1 MTVGY
6 AYVCAVLKLKA
17 LPPRFPAR
25 VRSVTRVE
33 RMTDHLA
40 VPGHVAPTSPSIVD
54 HLLFALKHEGTQ
66 LGILLEALRQ
76 VRREDVQVV
85 LSRTPT
91 GGYIRALAF
100 LWEAANGPHLDAA
113 GTAGQV
119 HLLFDPDRYVTGPGQ
134 RESRWRVEFNGLGS
148 MRYCATVERTPEL
161 QALLRADVLR
171 RTTDYVKALGAEL
184 RDRTLSWAYMHETQS
199 SYAIERETPSDD
211 RARAFVAL
219 LHQAHEKR
227 PLTEDY
233 LAELQQAA
241 ITAPYHR
248 AVAFRNEQ
256 NWLQGPGRGAPSVSY
271 VPPPPAQAAELMD
284 ELMAFA
290 NAQDGSVPALVAA
303 AVVKF
308 GFVFVHPFMDGN
320 GRVSRFL
327 FHQTLCRA
335 GALPDGLILPVSIAM
350 KRDEAGYM
358 AALKS
363 YSRPMRELW
372 GVQFIDEGIFDFSY
386 RGDADFG
393 VYRYWDATP
402 CVEFACRMAEGA
414 LEHELQQ
421 ETVFLMRYDQI
432 ASEVGAEFDIR
443 GSTLATLITC
453 ALKEGR
459 VSKRRRDQ
467 FQHEVPEAA
476 FALLETRVQALCS
489 DAEDTAEPSSS
500 RPT

>member
-6 AYVCAVLKLKA
+6 AHVCSTLNLRA

-25 VRSVTRVE
+25 VRPVTRVE
-33 RMTDHLA
+33 RMADHLA
-40 VPGHVAPTSPSIVD
+40 VPAHVAPMTPAIVE

-66 LGILLEALRQ
+66 LGILMEALRQ
-76 VRREDVQVV
+76 VPGSDVQAA
-85 LSRTPT
+85 LTRTPT

-100 LWEAANGPHLDAA
+100 LWEAANGPGLDAS
-113 GTAGQV
+113 GTAGNV
-119 HLLFDPDRYVTGPGQ
+119 HLLFDPERYVTGPGR
-134 RESRWRVEFNGLGS
+134 RENRWRVEFNGLGS

-161 QALLRADVLR
+161 QALLQADVLR
-171 RTTDYVKALGAEL
+171 RTTDYVDGLGTEL

-199 SYAIERETPSDD
+199 SYAIEQETPSED

-233 LAELQQAA
+233 LAELQQAS

-248 AVAFRNEQ
+248 AVAFRSEQ

-290 NAQDGSVPALVAA
+290 NTQDGSVPALVAA

-308 GFVFVHPFMDGN
+308 GFVFLHPFMDGN

-350 KRDEAGYM
+350 KRHEADYM
-358 AALKS
+358 AALRS
-363 YSRPMRELW
+363 YSRPMRDLW
-372 GVQFIDEGIFDFSY
+372 GVRFIDEGIFDFTY

-393 VYRYWDATP
+393 VYRYWNATP
-402 CVEFACRMAEGA
+402 CVEFACRMAEDA

-421 ETVFLMRYDQI
+421 ETIFLVRFDQLVR
-432 ASEVGAEFDIR
+432 EVGEAFDIR
-443 GSTLATLITC
+443 GSTLATLVTC

-467 FQHEVPEAA
+467 FQNEVPHNA
-476 FALLETRVQALCS
+476 FELLDARVQALAS
-489 DAEDTAEPSSS
+489 DLGDDAHRGS
-500 RPT
+500 

>member
-6 AYVCAVLKLKA
+6 AHVYAALKLKA

-25 VRSVTRVE
+25 VLPVTRIE
-33 RMTDHLA
+33 RMADHLA
-40 VPGHVAPTSPSIVD
+40 VPAHVAPTSTSIVE

-66 LGILLEALRQ
+66 LGILMEALRHLPAS
-76 VRREDVQVV
+76 DVQAA
-85 LSRTPT
+85 LGRTPT
-91 GGYIRALAF
+91 GGYIRSLAF
-100 LWEAANGPHLDAA
+100 LWEAANGPHLDAS
-113 GTAGQV
+113 GTAGQA
-119 HLLFDPDRYVTGPGQ
+119 HLLFDPERYVTGPGQ
-134 RESRWRVEFNGLGS
+134 REGRWRVEFNGLGS
-148 MRYCATVERTPEL
+148 MQYCATVERTPAL
-161 QALLRADVLR
+161 QALLDEEVLR
-171 RTTDYVKALGAEL
+171 RTTDYVDSLGAEL
-184 RDRTLSWAYMHETQS
+184 RDRTLAWAYMHETQS
-199 SYAIERETPSDD
+199 SYAIEKETPSED

-241 ITAPYHR
+241 ITSPYHR
-248 AVAFRNEQ
+248 AVSFRNEQ

-271 VPPPPAQAAELMD
+271 VPPPPAQASELMD

-308 GFVFVHPFMDGN
+308 GFVYLHPFMDGN

-402 CVEFACRMAEGA
+402 CVEFACRMAKDA
-414 LEHELQQ
+414 LEHELHQ
-421 ETVFLMRYDQI
+421 ETIFLMRYDQL
-432 ASEVGAEFDIR
+432 ARELGDAFDIR
-443 GSTLATLITC
+443 GSTLATLVTC
-453 ALKEGR
+453 ALKDGR

-467 FQHEVPEAA
+467 FQHEVPREA
-476 FALLETRVQALCS
+476 FELLDTRVQEVLDDFGD
-489 DAEDTAEPSSS
+489 DAEAPS
-500 RPT
+500 P

>member
-6 AYVCAVLKLKA
+6 AHVCIALKLKA

-25 VRSVTRVE
+25 VRPVTRIE
-33 RMTDHLA
+33 RMGDHLA
-40 VPGHVAPTSPSIVD
+40 VPAHVAPTSPSIVE

-66 LGILLEALRQ
+66 LGILMEALRQ
-76 VRREDVQVV
+76 VPADDVQAA
-85 LSRTPT
+85 LGRTPT

-100 LWEAANGPHLDAA
+100 LWEAANGPHLDAS
-113 GTAGQV
+113 GTAGQA
-119 HLLFDPDRYVTGPGQ
+119 HLLFDPERYVTGAGQ
-134 RESRWRVEFNGLGS
+134 REGRWRVEFNGLGS
-148 MRYCATVERTPEL
+148 MQYCATVERTPAL
-161 QALLRADVLR
+161 QALLDEDVMR
-171 RTTDYVKALGAEL
+171 RTTDYVDSLGAEL
-184 RDRTLSWAYMHETQS
+184 RDRTLAWAYMHETQS
-199 SYAIERETPSDD
+199 SYAIEKETPSED

-241 ITAPYHR
+241 ITSPYHR
-248 AVAFRNEQ
+248 AVSFRNEQ

-271 VPPPPAQAAELMD
+271 VPPPPAQASELMD

-308 GFVFVHPFMDGN
+308 GFVYLHPFMDGN

-335 GALPDGLILPVSIAM
+335 GALPDGLILPVSVAM
-350 KRDEAGYM
+350 KRHEAGYM

-363 YSRPMRELW
+363 YSQPMRELW
-372 GVQFIDEGIFDFSY
+372 GVRFIDEGVFDFDY
-386 RGDADFG
+386 RGDTAFG
-393 VYRYWDATP
+393 VYRYWDATQ
-402 CVEFACRMAEGA
+402 CVEFACRMAEDA
-414 LEHELQQ
+414 LEHELHQ
-421 ETVFLMRYDQI
+421 ETIFLMRYDQLSRELGD
-432 ASEVGAEFDIR
+432 AFDIR
-443 GSTLATLITC
+443 GSTLATLVTC
-453 ALKEGR
+453 ALKDGR

-467 FQHEVPEAA
+467 FQHEVPTAA
-476 FALLETRVQALCS
+476 FELLDTRVQAIIDDLDD
-489 DAEDTAEPSSS
+489 DAEVPS
-500 RPT
+500 P

>member
-6 AYVCAVLKLKA
+6 AHVCSTLNLRA

-25 VRSVTRVE
+25 VRAVTRIE
-33 RMTDHLA
+33 RMADHLA
-40 VPGHVAPTSPSIVD
+40 VPAHVAPMTPTIVE

-66 LGILLEALRQ
+66 LGILMEALRQ
-76 VRREDVQVV
+76 VPGSDVQTA
-85 LSRTPT
+85 LTRTPT
-91 GGYIRALAF
+91 GGYIRALAL
-100 LWEAANGPHLDAA
+100 LWEAANGPGLDAS
-113 GTAGQV
+113 GTAGNV
-119 HLLFDPDRYVTGPGQ
+119 HLLFDPERYVTGPGR
-134 RESRWRVEFNGLGS
+134 RENRWRVEFNGLGS
-148 MRYCATVERTPEL
+148 VRYCATVERTPEL
-161 QALLRADVLR
+161 QALLQADVLR
-171 RTTDYVKALGAEL
+171 RTTDYVDGLGAEL

-199 SYAIERETPSDD
+199 SYAIEQETPSED

-233 LAELQQAA
+233 LAELQQAS

-248 AVAFRNEQ
+248 AVSFRSEQ

-271 VPPPPAQAAELMD
+271 VPPPPAQAAELMN

-308 GFVFVHPFMDGN
+308 GLVFLHPFMDGN

-350 KRDEAGYM
+350 KRHEADYM
-358 AALKS
+358 AALRS
-363 YSRPMRELW
+363 YSRPMRDLW
-372 GVQFIDEGIFDFSY
+372 GVRFIDEGIFDFDY

-402 CVEFACRMAEGA
+402 CVEFACRMAEDA

-421 ETVFLMRYDQI
+421 ETIFLVRFDQLVR
-432 ASEVGAEFDIR
+432 EVGEAFDIR
-443 GSTLATLITC
+443 GSTLATLVTC

-467 FQHEVPEAA
+467 FQNEVPHSA
-476 FALLETRVQALCS
+476 FELLDARVQALAS
-489 DAEDTAEPSSS
+489 DLDDAAHRGS
-500 RPT
+500 